1 METINLRITLD
12 EDAPYGEYLTDGV
25 IDTVIHL
32 DDGTHQIIV
41 KDVDEVLLESM
52 NPDDLVEFFGIDSE
66 YVIATEVLEFA

>member
-32 DDGTHQIIV
+32 EDGTHQIIV